1 MVNKVI
7 FNSYDAYNGET
18 YLIIKNKYG
27 IFDGTSR
34 KSPKDDFSSFAGWD
48 CAESKAVMQ
57 CYREQKSKAKLK
69 LQALQNCYNAL
80 ASVKDIDLKSTEMR
94 RFRKQLHIAEKEVEA
109 WDERIE
115 AEKKNFWQI
124 VNNHSK
130 VAAKVKKHK
139 EAIEALR
146 ATKYTHKND
155 E

>member
-1 MVNKVI
+1 MVNKCI
-7 FNSYDAYNGET
+7 YNSYDADTGET

-34 KSPKDDFSSFAGWD
+34 KSPEDEFSSFTGWN
-48 CAESKAVMQ
+48 CAESKAIMQ

-94 RFRKQLHIAEKEVEA
+94 RFRKQLHIAELEVA
-109 WDERIE
+109 NWDTKIE
-115 AEKKNFWQI
+115 AEKAKFWKI
-124 VNNHSK
+124 IEERSE
-130 VAAKVKKHK
+130 VAARVKKNK
-139 EAIEALR
+139 EVIDALR